1 MIWGK
6 KKKTLQLGFG
16 FFVGKVETI
25 KESEWTACRGYLE
38 RRWSPGLCGQDPGR
52 TLPAPGRPRSH
63 WSCFTGTRRGQA
75 LGPAPREGK
84 SDMVP
89 PAVRW
94 GRHSHKPPRHSGAH
108 ALGTPGEER
117 ERPAAALGLKSK
129 TTRLDCE
136 PVPDRPAQPRP
147 GAGHRAGRVGAG
159 ASDRCLQPQPP
170 ASLSSPRNNV
180 GEQGLLAPRFTGRVE
195 TLRQEEGSSPA
206 QAATMP
212 PRATPSFLACGGANP
227 RTGRGR
233 PPAAGGLMD
242 PRPARIYVFLLKM
255 SPEVHSNARSRCQA
269 RARLILIKGKD
280 DSLRERN
287 RVPPSGK

>member
-25 KESEWTACRGYLE
+25 KESEWTACRGCLE

-147 GAGHRAGRVGAG
+147 GAGHRAGR
-159 ASDRCLQPQPP
+159 
-170 ASLSSPRNNV
+170 
-180 GEQGLLAPRFTGRVE
+180 E
-195 TLRQEEGSSPA
+195 RQ
-206 QAATMP
+206 M
-212 PRATPSFLACGGANP
+212 
-227 RTGRGR
+227 
-233 PPAAGGLMD
+233 PPAAAACVSKQPPKQRRGTGAPSAPFHRTRRDAEAGGGELTCPGSD
-242 PRPARIYVFLLKM
+242 DAAAGHPVLPGVWGSEPAHRPRTPACRGGSDGPSAREDLRFSIKNVAG
-255 SPEVHSNARSRCQA
+255 SP
-269 RARLILIKGKD
+269 L
-280 DSLRERN
+280 
-287 RVPPSGK
+287 